1 MLYMR
6 KEIII
11 IGGGI
16 AGLNAGIELL
26 QKGHKVTIIEKNSNV
41 GGLCSGYDVNGF
53 YIDACIH
60 WLMGTQKSNAL
71 YELWN
76 NIDAF
81 NDDVRIIRLENFVTI
96 DYNGTKVR
104 VGRDLEKTRL
114 EWINIAPEDK
124 RNINKFFSIVKAME
138 KLMRYALKCKTKK
151 SFMDLVKIIY
161 KSPSIIKSM
170 TMSREEYAKRF
181 KNPALKF
188 AVTNMMTGYNNM
200 FFLFDV
206 YSLFSQGN
214 ADVPSG
220 GAKYMVERIKNRF
233 ISLGG
238 ILHLNEEVTGLE
250 MEKGRVFAVKTSKN
264 NVFSSDAVIS
274 TVDPRYILKKLLGN
288 KYKVNK
294 LERANKRVKLNPI
307 SSCFNVYVTIEG
319 DISCIDGPTVY
330 NIDPIQ
336 VGNTKVDYLLVRP
349 YNFDP
354 DYFVKNNKTVVSL
367 FVDQNQE
374 DYHYY
379 KLLSEEELKKT
390 EQRICDDLIA
400 ALIDKNPSLKGRVDY
415 LTHFGPVELEK
426 RTNTSYGA
434 LQAYSLT
441 DLKSFYFTEG
451 RVKGIKNLYCCGQ
464 WTRCI
469 GGTPTA
475 LLTSHQIAK
484 KIK

>member
-1 MLYMR
+1 MS
-6 KEIII
+6 KDIVI
-11 IGGGI
+11 IGGGVS
-16 AGLNAGIELL
+16 GLNAGIELL
-26 QKGHKVTIIEKNSNV
+26 QKGHKVTIIEKNNNV
-41 GGLCSGYDVNGF
+41 GGLCSGYDVDGF

-60 WLMGTQKSNAL
+60 WLMGTQKSNQI
-71 YELWN
+71 YDIWK

-81 NDDVRIIRLENFVTI
+81 NDDVKIIRLENFVTI
-96 DYNGTKVR
+96 DYNGVKVR
-104 VGRDLEKTRL
+104 VGRNLNKTQKEWLE
-114 EWINIAPEDK
+114 IAPEDK

-138 KLMRYALKCKTKK
+138 KLMRYALKCKTRK
-151 SFMDLVKIIY
+151 SFVDLLKVMY

-170 TMSREEYAKRF
+170 SMSREEYAKRF
-181 KNPALKF
+181 KNPAMRF

-206 YSLFSQGN
+206 YSIFSQGN

-233 ISLGG
+233 LSLGG
-238 ILHLNEEVTGLE
+238 NLYLNEEVTGLE
-250 MEKGRVFAVKTSKN
+250 MKKDRVFAVKTSKN
-264 NVFSSDAVIS
+264 QLFRPDVVIS
-274 TVDPRYILKKLLGN
+274 TVDPRYILKNLLGD

-294 LERANKRVKLNPI
+294 LVKANKRINKNPI

-319 DISCIDGPTVY
+319 DISQIDGPTLI
-330 NIDPIQ
+330 NIKPIK
-336 VGNTKVDYLLVRP
+336 VGASNVNYLLIRP

-354 DYFVKNNKTVVSL
+354 DYFVIDNKTVVSL
-367 FVDQNQE
+367 FVDQNHL

-379 KLLSEEELKKT
+379 KSLGENLQKEEE
-390 EQRICDDLIA
+390 RITNEFIS
-400 ALIDKNPSLKGRVDY
+400 ALIEKYPELKGRVNY
-415 LTHFGPVELEK
+415 LTHFGPIELEK

-441 DLKSFYFTEG
+441 DLKSFYFSEG

-475 LLTSHQIAK
+475 LLSSHKVVK

>member
-1 MLYMR
+1 MN
-6 KEIII
+6 KDIIV

-26 QKGHKVTIIEKNSNV
+26 QKGHKVTIIEKNDNV

-60 WLMGTQKSNAL
+60 WLMGTNKSNAL
-71 YELWN
+71 YEIWN

-81 NDDVRIIRLENFVTI
+81 NDEVKIIRLENFVSI
-96 DYNGTKVR
+96 DYQGTIIK

-114 EWINIAPEDK
+114 EWLTIAPEDK

-138 KLMRYALKCKTKK
+138 KLMRYALKCRTKK
-151 SFMDLVKIIY
+151 SFTDLLKVIY
-161 KSPSIIKSM
+161 KSPSIIRSL
-170 TMSREEYAKRF
+170 TLSREEYAKRF
-181 KNPALKF
+181 KNKALRF
-188 AVTNMMTGYNNM
+188 AITNMMTGYNNM

-220 GAKYMVERIKNRF
+220 GAKYMVERIKNKF
-233 ISLGG
+233 LSLGG
-238 ILHLNEEVTGLE
+238 KLYLNEEVTSME
-250 MEKGRVFAVKTSKN
+250 MKNDRVFAVKTSKN
-264 NVFSSDAVIS
+264 QLFYPDVVIS
-274 TVDPRYILKKLLGN
+274 TIDPRFTIKNLLNN
-288 KYKVNK
+288 KYAINK
-294 LERANKRVKLNPI
+294 IRKADKRINKNPI
-307 SSCFNVYVTIEG
+307 SSCFNVYVTIKG
-319 DISCIDGPTVY
+319 DISVINGPTLI
-330 NIDPIQ
+330 NIDPIK
-336 VGNTKVDYLLVRP
+336 VGASNIDYLLIRP

-354 DYFVKNNKTVVSL
+354 DYFVKGDKTVVSL
-367 FVDQNQE
+367 FVDQNHL

-379 KLLSEEELKKT
+379 KSLKENELKIEEEKIIDKF
-390 EQRICDDLIA
+390 IK
-400 ALIDKNPSLKGRVDY
+400 ALINKYPTLEGKVEY
-415 LTHFGPVELEK
+415 LTHFGPIELEK

-441 DLKSFYFTEG
+441 DIKSFYFTEG
-451 RVKGIKNLYCCGQ
+451 RIKGIKNLYCCGQ

-475 LLTSHQIAK
+475 LLTSHRIAS

>member
-1 MLYMR
+1 MR

-16 AGLNAGIELL
+16 AGLNAGIEIL
-26 QKGHKVTIIEKNSNV
+26 QKGHKVTIIEKNNNV

-53 YIDACIH
+53 YVDACIH

-96 DYNGTKVR
+96 DYNGTKVK

-114 EWINIAPEDK
+114 EWLAIAPEDK

-151 SFMDLVKIIY
+151 SFVDLVKIIY

-181 KNPALKF
+181 KNPALRF
-188 AVTNMMTGYNNM
+188 AFTNMMTGYNNM

-220 GAKYMVERIKNRF
+220 GAKFMVERIKNRF
-233 ISLGG
+233 VSLGG

-250 MEKGRVFAVKTSKN
+250 IEKDKVFAVKTSKN
-264 NVFSSDAVIS
+264 NVFSPDVTILAC
-274 TVDPRYILKKLLGN
+274 DPRYILKHLLRN
-288 KYKVNK
+288 KYKINK
-294 LERANKRVKLNPI
+294 LEKANKRIKANPI

-354 DYFVKNNKTVVSL
+354 DYFVKDNKTVVSL
-367 FVDQNQE
+367 FVDQNQN

-379 KLLSEEELKKT
+379 KLLSEEELIKT
-390 EQRICDDLIA
+390 EQRISDDFIA
-400 ALIDKNPSLKGRVDY
+400 ALIDKNPNLKGKVKY

>member
-1 MLYMR
+1 MA
-6 KEIII
+6 KDIVI

-16 AGLNAGIELL
+16 AGLNSGIELL
-26 QKGHKVTIIEKNSNV
+26 QKGHKVTIIEKNDSV
-41 GGLCSGYDVNGF
+41 GGLCSGYDVDGF

-60 WLMGTQKSNAL
+60 WLMGTQKTNSL
-71 YELWN
+71 YEIWK

-81 NDDVRIIRLENFVTI
+81 NDDVEIIRLENFVTAE
-96 DYNGTKVR
+96 YNGIKVR

-114 EWINIAPEDK
+114 EWLEIAPEDK
-124 RNINKFFSIVKAME
+124 RNINKFFSVVKAME
-138 KLMRYALKCKTKK
+138 KLMRIALKCRTKK
-151 SFMDLVKIIY
+151 SFVDLLKIIY
-161 KSPSIIKSM
+161 KSPSIVKSM

-181 KNPALKF
+181 KNPAMRF
-188 AVTNMMTGYNNM
+188 AITNMITGYNNM

-206 YSLFSQGN
+206 YSIFSQGN

-233 ISLGG
+233 LSLGG
-238 ILHLNEEVTGLE
+238 KLLLKESVTGLE
-250 MEKGRVFAVKTSKN
+250 MKKDRVFAVKTSKN
-264 NVFSSDAVIS
+264 HIFNPDVVIS
-274 TVDPRYILKKLLGN
+274 SVDPRYLLNNFLDN
-288 KYKVNK
+288 KYKINK
-294 LERANKRVKLNPI
+294 IVKADKRINKNPI

-330 NIDPIQ
+330 NINPIQ
-336 VGNTKVDYLLVRP
+336 VGASKVDYLLVRP

-367 FVDQNQE
+367 FVDQNHL

-379 KLLSEEELKKT
+379 KLLSEEELKKI
-390 EQRICDDLIA
+390 EQRIVDDFIA
-400 ALIDKNPSLKGRVDY
+400 SLIDKNPTLLGRVKY
-415 LTHFGPVELEK
+415 LTHFGPIEIEK
-426 RTNTSYGA
+426 RSNTSYGA

-464 WTRCI
+464 WTRSI

-475 LLTSHQIAK
+475 LLTSHRIAK
-484 KIK
+484 KLG